1 MREFQDRRRRSWR
14 RLIAS
19 RLVQIFLILILILMG
34 ESVVQLYQ
42 RERVVAKEE
51 EAVKHELALLEAK
64 RAELSVEVTSL
75 ETDRGVEEALRE
87 RFGVV
92 KEGEKVINLVGVT
105 ATSTETTTTNSSWWQ
120 KVVDWLR

>member
-1 MREFQDRRRRSWR
+1 MREFQDRHRRSWR

-34 ESVVQLYQ
+34 ESVVHLYQ

-75 ETDRGVEEALRE
+75 ETERGVEEALRE

>member
-87 RFGVV
+87 RFGVL

-105 ATSTETTTTNSSWWQ
+105 AT
-120 KVVDWLR
+120 

>member
-14 RLIAS
+14 RVIAS

-51 EAVKHELALLEAK
+51 KAVKHELALLEAK

>member
-34 ESVVQLYQ
+34 ESVVHLYQ

>member
-34 ESVVQLYQ
+34 ESVAQLYQ